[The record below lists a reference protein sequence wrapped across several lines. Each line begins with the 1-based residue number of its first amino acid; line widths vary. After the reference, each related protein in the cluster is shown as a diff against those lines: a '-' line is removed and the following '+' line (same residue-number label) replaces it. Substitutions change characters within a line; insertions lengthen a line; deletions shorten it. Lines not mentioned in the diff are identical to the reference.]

1 MQLNEVQKFFES
13 SCRVLLMD
21 GTYKLNDLDMPVYI
35 FMASDALGSRW
46 IVAAAILP
54 SETSDEIGDAIKKLK
69 TLNP

>member
-1 MQLNEVQKFFES
+1 
-13 SCRVLLMD
+13 MD